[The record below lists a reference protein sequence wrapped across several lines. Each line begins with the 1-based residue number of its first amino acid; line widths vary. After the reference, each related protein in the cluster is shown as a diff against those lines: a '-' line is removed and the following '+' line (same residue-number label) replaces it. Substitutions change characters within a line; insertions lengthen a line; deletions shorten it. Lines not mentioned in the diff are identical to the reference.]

1 MSEKTMSI
9 YESLGVKP
17 IINATGVWTR
27 LGGSLMPPEVVEAM
41 NEASRHYICLED
53 LQHQAGKIIAEIT
66 GAEAAYITS
75 GAYAAL
81 VLAVAACITG
91 LDAAKM
97 DQLPHTAGMRNEVL
111 LDVNQRTNYDHAAE
125 VPGGRLVVLGEPGGA
140 TQADLETALSD
151 KTACVLFVPDM
162 LKSKLVLGE
171 VIAAAHDRG
180 IPVVVDAAG
189 REDNPDALQRFIAAG
204 ADLVA
209 YSGGKYIR
217 GPQASGFVCGRK
229 ELISAIAWQHL
240 DMDIVA
246 STWTAPKEL
255 VDPNDLEFVPRQGIG
270 RGYKAGKEEIVGLVT
285 ALRRFVKLDHAAERV
300 QMEQIGQAIIDEL
313 EGVPY
318 LDAAL
323 VSHTEL
329 RTNTPHVRVRLD
341 ETAAGMDAFALIRGL
356 KQGDPPIHPLE
367 RELAQG
373 NLVFNTFCL
382 RPGEPEIIAARL
394 RTLLTVSTGA

>member
-1 MSEKTMSI
+1 
-9 YESLGVKP
+9 
-17 IINATGVWTR
+17 
-27 LGGSLMPPEVVEAM
+27 
-41 NEASRHYICLED
+41 
-53 LQHQAGKIIAEIT
+53 
-66 GAEAAYITS
+66 
-75 GAYAAL
+75 
-81 VLAVAACITG
+81 
-91 LDAAKM
+91 
-97 DQLPHTAGMRNEVL
+97 
-111 LDVNQRTNYDHAAE
+111 
-125 VPGGRLVVLGEPGGA
+125 VLGEPGGA
-140 TQADLETALSD
+140 TQTDLEAALSD
-151 KTACVLFVPDM
+151 RTACVLFVPDM
-162 LKSKLVLGE
+162 LKSKLVLEE
-171 VIAAAHDRG
+171 VIAAAHGRG

-229 ELISAIAWQHL
+229 QLISAIAWQHL

-285 ALRRFVKLDHAAERV
+285 ALRRFVKLDHVAERV
-300 QMEQIGQAIIDEL
+300 RMEQTGQAIIDEL
-313 EGVPY
+313 AGVPY
-318 LDAAL
+318 LHAEFVPPA
-323 VSHTEL
+323 EL

-341 ETAAGMDAFALIRGL
+341 EAAAGMDAFALIRGL

-382 RPGEPEIIAARL
+382 RLGEPEIIAARL
-394 RTLLTVSTGA
+394 RTLLSVPTGA

>member
-1 MSEKTMSI
+1 MAEKALSI

-27 LGGSLMPPEVVEAM
+27 LGGSLMPQEVIEAM
-41 NEASRHYICLED
+41 NEASRDYICLED

-75 GAYAAL
+75 GAYAGL
-81 VLAVAACITG
+81 VLAIAACMTG

-97 DQLPHTAGMRNEVL
+97 DQLPHTGGMRNEVL
-111 LDVNQRTNYDHAAE
+111 LDVAQRTNYDHAAE
-125 VPGGRLVVLGEPGGA
+125 VPGGHLIVVGEPDGA
-140 TQADLETALSD
+140 TQASMEAAMSD
-151 KTACVLFVPDM
+151 KTACVLFVPEM
-162 LKSKLVLGE
+162 LTSKLVLEE
-171 VIAAAHDRG
+171 VIAAAHARG

-189 REDNPDALQRFIAAG
+189 REDNPIALSHYIQAG
-204 ADLVA
+204 ADLAA

-229 ELISAIAWQHL
+229 KMISAIAWQHL

-255 VDPNDLEFVPRQGIG
+255 VDPDDLAFVPRQGIG
-270 RGYKAGKEEIVGLVT
+270 RGYKAGKEEIVGLIT
-285 ALRRFVKLDHAAERV
+285 ALRRFVKLDHAAERE
-300 QMEQIGQAIIDEL
+300 QMTQIGQEILDHLA
-313 EGVPY
+313 GVPH
-318 LDAAL
+318 LQAAF
-323 VSHTEL
+323 VPAGEL
-329 RTNTPHVRVRLD
+329 RTGIPHIRVKLD
-341 ETAAGMDAFALIRGL
+341 EAAAGMDAFELIRGL

-367 RELAQG
+367 RELGQG
-373 NLVFNTFCL
+373 SLVFNTFCL

-394 RTLLTVSTGA
+394 RALLAVPTEA